1 MALTKEQEA
10 VYYAAIKADERFS
23 HELRRV
29 YGKKSGEMRYR
40 PNLWTDR
47 GIKAAALHAKRAK
60 ERWLKIMRSFRTSN
74 PTMKI
79 KPEDYETLRAMLAG
93 SGISSAT
100 TMRER
105 WDALWRA
112 KGAGEFINNKLY
124 KYMNDDQIDTALRK
138 IASEKNP
145 MRVHN
150 PSWHQKKAGP
160 IKLAPGWYIED
171 DTNNF
176 RSVMGPFD
184 SKKEA
189 DERIALFKKHGTYTG
204 QIVYEVRAKNPD
216 NKKPPSDY
224 QKYDLYVDGEHRGVT
239 NSKTVNDARRAFK
252 QMLPMYDYENK
263 TRVKVIR
270 RADPWQTTM
279 DRLARE
285 RSGKDRDRNPGPRSV
300 HTAKWDRCV
309 KEVRKRGT
317 AADPYAVCTAAMGEL
332 AVRKPHRRTA
342 NPLPKVTAV
351 RRIFYAVTATKGR
364 EKLYLKRSGK
374 LTRAA
379 SGAARFSSVNEAIEH
394 AKAHLKKYPTSRAFK
409 FDVGLAY

>member
-1 MALTKEQEA
+1 MALTKAQEA

-60 ERWLKIMRSFRTSN
+60 ERWLKVMRSFR
-74 PTMKI
+74 
-79 KPEDYETLRAMLAG
+79 
-93 SGISSAT
+93 
-100 TMRER
+100 
-105 WDALWRA
+105 
-112 KGAGEFINNKLY
+112 
-124 KYMNDDQIDTALRK
+124 
-138 IASEKNP
+138 EKNP

-216 NKKPPSDY
+216 NKK
-224 QKYDLYVDGEHRGVT
+224 
-239 NSKTVNDARRAFK
+239 
-252 QMLPMYDYENK
+252 
-263 TRVKVIR
+263 
-270 RADPWQTTM
+270 
-279 DRLARE
+279 
-285 RSGKDRDRNPGPRSV
+285 V

-374 LTRAA
+374 LTRSA
-379 SGAARFSSVNEAIEH
+379 SNAARFHSVNDAIAH
-394 AKAHLKKYPTSRAFK
+394 AKAHLKRYPASRSYK